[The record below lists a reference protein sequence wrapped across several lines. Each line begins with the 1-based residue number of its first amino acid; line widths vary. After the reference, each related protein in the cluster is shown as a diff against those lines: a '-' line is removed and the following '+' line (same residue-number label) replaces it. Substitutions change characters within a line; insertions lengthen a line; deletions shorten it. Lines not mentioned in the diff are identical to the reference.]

1 MNFNA
6 VTVTMFGIGA
16 ILIYSAVKDTT
27 PKEVIT
33 NAFASQS
40 AKPAKSAGPSSNQ
53 NSANRSDRSNPGTP
67 NNFEQPFAT
76 PSVYP
81 SN

>member
-6 VTVTMFGIGA
+6 VTVAMFGIGA

-33 NAFASQS
+33 NAFTP
-40 AKPAKSAGPSSNQ
+40 KPKKSTKSASSATNQ
-53 NSANRSDRSNPGTP
+53 DSANRSDRSNPGTP
-67 NNFEQPFAT
+67 NNFEQPYIA
-76 PSVYP
+76 PAIYP